1 MFPLSSTF
9 ALLAL
14 PILVRAAPL
23 QDRSSNSLSTQ
34 TVSASTISSA
44 FVRPAQ
50 FARIAY
56 CSSEAVEKW
65 DCGAPCQALGLNG
78 VTPLVVGGDGGA
90 TPRFFVSYD
99 SKTSSIVVAHQGT
112 DASNVLSIIN
122 DAEFLKTDINQ
133 TLFPKAGD
141 DVQVHDGFSK
151 AHGRTADTVL
161 ATVKAGLAK
170 NNASK
175 IAITGHSLG
184 AAIATMDA
192 VMLRQNLDPSVEI
205 STVVF
210 GLPRGGN
217 QAWAD
222 LVDSELGGNFTFITH
237 KDDPVPL
244 VPPRF
249 IGYQHSAGEVHIKE
263 TDDATG
269 EASVTVACPGQEN
282 KNCIDGNSL
291 LKTSIPDHIGPYFA
305 NVSMSGSNCPL

>member
-1 MFPLSSTF
+1 M
-9 ALLAL
+9 
-14 PILVRAAPL
+14 
-23 QDRSSNSLSTQ
+23 
-34 TVSASTISSA
+34 
-44 FVRPAQ
+44 
-50 FARIAY
+50 
-56 CSSEAVEKW
+56 
-65 DCGAPCQALGLNG
+65 
-78 VTPLVVGGDGGA
+78 
-90 TPRFFVSYD
+90 
-99 SKTSSIVVAHQGT
+99 SIV
-112 DASNVLSIIN
+112 N

-133 TLFPKAGD
+133 TLFPKAGGSYPTSRQDSDLISPLLLPDAD

-222 LVDSELGGNFTFITH
+222 LVDSE
-237 KDDPVPL
+237 V
-244 VPPRF
+244 
-249 IGYQHSAGEVHIKE
+249 
-263 TDDATG
+263 
-269 EASVTVACPGQEN
+269 
-282 KNCIDGNSL
+282 
-291 LKTSIPDHIGPYFA
+291 
-305 NVSMSGSNCPL
+305 